1 MIAWPCRLIT
11 LQWTHRLAA
20 LSLNSTFPSSAYEAF
35 FVLLHSHLSF
45 PHLTA
50 GEIVRSCRTY
60 KISPKKCIAILSI
73 CIHSQGTQRK
83 LQINYYSGDYLV
95 LLSNWPGTHSI
106 AFNWLKKI
114 IRGVQQIYS
123 NQISLITEL
132 KWNAVAIGGLH
143 SHSLTRSTSI
153 LT

>member
-11 LQWTHRLAA
+11 LQWAHRLAA
-20 LSLNSTFPSSAYEAF
+20 LSLNSAFPSSAYEAF
-35 FVLLHSHLSF
+35 FLLLHSHLSF

-50 GEIVRSCRTY
+50 REIVRSCRAY

-106 AFNWLKKI
+106 AFNWLKKNHPGCPTNLLQPNI
-114 IRGVQQIYS
+114 FDYG
-123 NQISLITEL
+123 NEM
-132 KWNAVAIGGLH
+132 KCG
-143 SHSLTRSTSI
+143 SHRRPSFPFFH
-153 LT
+153 